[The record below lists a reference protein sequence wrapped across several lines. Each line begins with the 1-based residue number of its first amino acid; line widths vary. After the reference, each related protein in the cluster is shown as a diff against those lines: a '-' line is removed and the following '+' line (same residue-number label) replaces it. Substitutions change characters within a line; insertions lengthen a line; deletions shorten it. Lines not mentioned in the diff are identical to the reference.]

1 MPTAIFFYQPTT
13 GFIRRR
19 SLSLGGMGAALMGYN
34 GHDVGINLWPHE
46 IRIEFNKNY
55 FMRLEAWICTPFEKQ
70 APGYYKL

>member
-1 MPTAIFFYQPTT
+1 
-13 GFIRRR
+13 
-19 SLSLGGMGAALMGYN
+19 MGYN

-55 FMRLEAWICTPFEKQ
+55 FMRLEAWIYTPFEKQ